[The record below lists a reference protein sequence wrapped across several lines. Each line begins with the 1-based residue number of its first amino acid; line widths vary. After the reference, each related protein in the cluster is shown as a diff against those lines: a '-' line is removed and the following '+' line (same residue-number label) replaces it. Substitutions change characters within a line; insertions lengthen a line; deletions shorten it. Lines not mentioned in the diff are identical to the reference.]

1 MSLETQIAALVTAAN
16 NLTGAVSNK
25 IASIDQKVAA
35 ATEQVPATVRAEV
48 SKILYV
54 DSAAGLDTNTGLT
67 TDKPLKTIGAAINKV
82 MSGGTAEIRLNRGKV
97 YEVGASLGGNDVDRK
112 AILFI
117 PYGAA
122 ANKPTIRGVVMA
134 SPNGTICNA
143 FEGKTDVSI
152 KITDCRIETGLSP
165 NGPVYTYLDYGGFF
179 SRGGETGESVSFKV
193 FLHRCDLYV
202 QDVATF
208 TTYFGF
214 MQLSVALSA
223 IYKNGAQA
231 KIVDSAIPKI
241 VDISTTSVS
250 GYGASTTFEVLFSM
264 NAGGYIARKSDSS
277 INV

>member
-1 MSLETQIAALVTAAN
+1 MSLESVITGLVTACN
-16 NLTGAVSNK
+16 TLTTAVTNK
-25 IASIDQKVAA
+25 IAAIDQKVAA

-54 DSAAGLDTNTGLT
+54 DSAAGLNTNTGLT
-67 TDKPLKTIGAAINKV
+67 TDKPLKTIGAAISKV
-82 MSGGTAEIRLNRGKV
+82 MSGGTAEIRLNRGQV
-97 YEVGASLGGNDVDRK
+97 YEVAAHLGGNDVDRK

-122 ANKPTIRGVVMA
+122 ASKPIIRGLVQA
-134 SPNGTICNA
+134 SANGAVCNA

-165 NGPVYTYLDYGGFF
+165 NGPVYTTPDYGGFF
-179 SRGGETGESVSFKV
+179 SRGGATGESVSFKV
-193 FLHRCDLYV
+193 FLHKCDLYV

-223 IYKNGAQA
+223 IYKNGGQA

-250 GYGASTTFEVLFSM
+250 GYGTSTTFETLFSM

-277 INV
+277 INA